1 MRRKR
6 RRKRLRYGR
15 VFLCL
20 AIIAGLIA
28 LGVYAFF
35 GQTPKPKPAD
45 PEIAVSDK
53 TTEIMVMGVDPREND
68 TGRSDT
74 LLIVTMNEEE
84 RKASVLSIPRDTR
97 VEMGEGTY
105 EKINHAYAYG
115 GHEYTQAI
123 VEKLL
128 MTKLDGYILIDIRAF
143 ERIIDA
149 VGGVD
154 LEVEKRMYYEDPW
167 DDNGGLVIDLYPGE
181 QHLDG
186 KHAMEYVRFR
196 DEEGDVGR
204 IARQQKFMHALIDR
218 LTSAEVLPQLPNIV
232 RELSSVIET
241 DLDIG
246 DILRMVSM
254 LPEVK
259 AHGVSAAMLPGM
271 PGWWQETSYWLPAIE
286 EARAL
291 FASQMGIEFTPVM
304 AEHAK
309 KEDAFYREHLPAG
322 LTEVDGTMVMASA
335 AGDGGTLP
343 AGARRLGGKKVPA
356 PEEISVRVLNE
367 SGITGA
373 AAEAAED
380 LKKRGFAIDH
390 VGNGE
395 TTSRATTTIL
405 VPKGTESLFDGLPF
419 PCELSVG
426 EDAWATLTI
435 GKDYRHE

>member
-15 VFLCL
+15 VLLCL
-20 AIIAGLIA
+20 AIIGGLIA
-28 LGVYAFF
+28 LAVYAFF
-35 GQTPKPKPAD
+35 GRTPKQEPAD
-45 PEIAVSDK
+45 PELLASDK
-53 TTEIMVMGVDPREND
+53 TTELLVMGVDPREND
-68 TGRSDT
+68 TGRTDT
-74 LLIVTMNEEE
+74 LLIVSLNEEE
-84 RKASVLSIPRDTR
+84 KRASVLSIPRDTR

-128 MTKLDGYILIDIRAF
+128 MTKLDGYVLIDIRAF

-167 DDNGGLVIDLYPGE
+167 DDNGGLVIDLYQGE

-186 KHAMEYVRFR
+186 EHAMEYVRYR

-204 IARQQKFMHALIDR
+204 IARQQKFMHALLDR
-218 LTSAEVLPQLPNIV
+218 LTSAEVLPRLPEIV
-232 RELSSVIET
+232 RELASVIET

-246 DILRMVSM
+246 DILHMVSL

-259 AHGVSAAMLPGM
+259 AHGIPSAMLPGK
-271 PGWWQETSYWLPAIE
+271 PGWWQETSYWLPSIE
-286 EARAL
+286 EARSF
-291 FASQMGIEFTPVM
+291 FASQMGLEFTPVM
-304 AEHAK
+304 AEAAK
-309 KEDAFYREHLPAG
+309 KDAAFYEAHLPKG
-322 LTEVDGTMVMASA
+322 LVNVDGTMVMASA
-335 AGDGGTLP
+335 VENGESLP
-343 AGARRLGGKKVPA
+343 VEARGLGGRKMPV

-373 AAEAAED
+373 AAEAAET
-380 LKKRGFAIDH
+380 LRGRGFDIAH

-395 TTSRATTTIL
+395 TASRAMTVML
-405 VPKGTESLFDGLPF
+405 VPKGTEALFDGLPF
-419 PCELSVG
+419 PCEVSAG
-426 EDAWATLTI
+426 EDAWAMLTI